1 MQWSSYH
8 LPRSQTGRLAT
19 CVWDIHTRIP
29 FCNVNTSLTEL
40 SEEEDFLQ
48 EIYSVRMFSPFSCQ
62 ISEFLLLCQL
72 VSNKGQLAKETHLFN
87 LRWPQVCFLKEY
99 KGNFFFF
106 RFLNIFFLKQPSEAG
121 WTQPNLVFIS
131 DSSLTGS
138 MYTNV
143 SSSISFLRRA

>member
-8 LPRSQTGRLAT
+8 LPWSQTGRLAT
-19 CVWDIHTRIP
+19 CIWDIHTRIP

-106 RFLNIFFLKQPSEAG
+106 SFSEHFFPETAIWGRMNTAQSGFHFWLQPHRKHVYKRKQFHIFL
-121 WTQPNLVFIS
+121 T
-131 DSSLTGS
+131 
-138 MYTNV
+138 
-143 SSSISFLRRA
+143 